1 MEVSSGW
8 IRPFSR
14 NLAMTV
20 KHWKTAFGT
29 CDGRVCYVSI
39 VFDVRM
45 DVGGKLDRALE
56 SF

>member
-1 MEVSSGW
+1 
-8 IRPFSR
+8 
-14 NLAMTV
+14 MTV

-39 VFDVRM
+39 VFDARM